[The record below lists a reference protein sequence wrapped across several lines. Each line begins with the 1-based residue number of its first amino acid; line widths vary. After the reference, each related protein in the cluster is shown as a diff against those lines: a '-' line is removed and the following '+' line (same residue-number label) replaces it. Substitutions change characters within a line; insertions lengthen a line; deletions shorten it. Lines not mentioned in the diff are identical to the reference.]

1 MLTPNKEAKF
11 DPSQIMEV
19 LQNNINEIGR
29 RSLSQL
35 TTLIDHADPVE
46 LFVAT
51 LTSIMF
57 GKPEEM
63 SEANFGTVSIKSEL
77 LAYELYP
84 YFRNSNASNKIIDVD
99 STTLKKGDIEECQM
113 LLEDL
118 LLSYSSKSLIDSSEN
133 KDSLLGSI
141 CGRAKIVR
149 GNAYP
154 PQTERRIREVQGKFD
169 DWFAQQVGI
178 APTKAVDILRT
189 ILQVEEN
196 AVIEIANNTCPV
208 VHSKHF
214 KKTTKKKSSSYNQSK
229 RSTKAPIIKFDIA
242 FGATSFIHVPVH
254 RLKAVP
260 TCTEE
265 EWSALISLI
274 GLTTEKRTK
283 ITNQIEIR
291 NQPLYVLPDGRVLL
305 IDISNAFDVLW
316 ETYDK
321 IARQN
326 QNFYDKRYQKHAA
339 KWLEDRVAG
348 YLNHLF
354 PDGQVYRTLDYPD
367 PNNIAGGT
375 AELDAAVVWGPFLLL
390 VEVKAKQF
398 RLEGQLGDI
407 GRLRTDLKQNIED
420 AFNQALRA
428 RKYIESVKQ
437 PVLKERGTN
446 RELRL
451 DKDKFHRI
459 YHLTVSL
466 HGFATLT
473 TRLMALTPLG
483 LFKGNEYPF
492 AISESDLEIVSEIF
506 PGPEVFLHY
515 IEKRIE
521 LHQVSP
527 EVSADEIDLIGA
539 YLDTRF
545 VNGQL
550 WDNSNNSFN
559 MFALDGYSD
568 EIDRWAR
575 YHWVGT
581 EKLPKVCLAVPEA
594 IMTLL
599 SYLRLQPQDDARWIA
614 FCILDLPSPA
624 LNALADGLELAR
636 NQPPTFGKSRRFV
649 SAANDLVICI
659 VVFNGRRSEEL
670 KANIEKR
677 ITIEKYKRRVRKSIG
692 FGIAVEDINPVTVAI
707 LQDNHWEKD
716 PQLELLVQN
725 DIPGILLPGTKI
737 PGRNDPCLCGSGKKY
752 KKCCL

>member
-1 MLTPNKEAKF
+1 MLTPNKDPEF
-11 DPSQIMEV
+11 DSSQIIEV
-19 LQNNINEIGR
+19 LRTNIDEVGH
-29 RSLSQL
+29 RSLSRL
-35 TTLIDHADPVE
+35 TTLLEHADPVE

-63 SEANFGTVSIKSEL
+63 TESNYGTVSIKSEL

-84 YFRNSNASNKIIDVD
+84 YFGNSNASNKIIDVD

-118 LLSYSSKSLIDSSEN
+118 LLSYSGKSLIDSQEN

-154 PQTERRIREVQGKFD
+154 PQTERRIREVQGRFD

-178 APTKAVDILRT
+178 APTKAVDILST

-196 AVIEIANNTCPV
+196 AVIEIANNTCPI
-208 VHSKHF
+208 VHSKHL
-214 KKTTKKKSSSYNQSK
+214 KKTTSCNRSKKSIKSH
-229 RSTKAPIIKFDIA
+229 IIKKFDIS

-254 RLKAVP
+254 RLKATP

-265 EWSALISLI
+265 EWNALISLI
-274 GLTTEKRTK
+274 GLTTEKRTQ

-291 NQPLYVLPDGRVLL
+291 NHPLYVLPDGRVLL

-326 QNFYDKRYQKHAA
+326 QNFYDKRYQKYAA
-339 KWLEDRVAG
+339 KWLEDRVVG
-348 YLNHLF
+348 YLSHLF

-428 RKYIESVKQ
+428 RKYIESVDQ

-446 RELRL
+446 RELYL
-451 DKDKFHRI
+451 NKNKLHRI

-492 AISESDLEIVSEIF
+492 AISESDLEIVSEFF

-581 EKLPKVCLAVPEA
+581 EELPKVCLEVPEA
-594 IMTLL
+594 IMILL
-599 SYLRLQPQDDARWIA
+599 SYLRIQPQEDARWIA

-624 LNALADGLELAR
+624 LNALAEGLELAR
-636 NQPPTFGKSRRFV
+636 NQPPTFGKFRRFV

-659 VVFNGRRSEEL
+659 VVSNGHRPEEL

-677 ITIEKYKRRVRKSIG
+677 IAIEKYRRRVRKAIG
-692 FGIAVEDINPVTVAI
+692 FGIVVEDNNLITVAI

-752 KKCCL
+752 KKCCLQKYE